1 MYKGEQMKQSV
12 LITGGAG
19 SLGKAFVRLLH
30 KEHQITVIDQD
41 EWSVAEMEK
50 EFPDVEFKLRD
61 FADFSFAEQP
71 IDKLIHLAAYKHVN
85 LGEENPLTFIDNNLI
100 KTMKLFKEAYTF
112 GVDTL
117 FVSTDKAVEPVSTY
131 GYTKALGE
139 SVARF
144 YNFSI
149 ARLGNILNSSGSVIP
164 VWEKAID
171 LNAPI
176 PITDERMTRYFIED
190 YDAANIIWHE
200 FIKGKKL
207 ITPDM
212 PEIRLLD
219 LLSEVLKR
227 KGYEKPEDYKG
238 GVEIIGL
245 RPGEKL
251 TEKLRWDDERTE

>member
-1 MYKGEQMKQSV
+1 MNI

-30 KEHQITVIDQD
+30 KEHQVIVIDQD
-41 EWSVAEMEK
+41 EWSVAQMEK
-50 EFPDVEFKLRD
+50 EFPDVEFKLQD
-61 FADFSFAEQP
+61 FADFSFSEQP

-85 LGEENPLTFIDNNLI
+85 LGEENPLTFIDNNLF

-131 GYTKALGE
+131 GYTKAIGE
-139 SVARF
+139 SVAKF

-171 LNAPI
+171 LEQPI

-190 YDAANIIWHE
+190 YEAANQLWHE
-200 FIKGKKL
+200 FIQGKKL
-207 ITPDM
+207 IIPKCQKM
-212 PEIRLLD
+212 RLLD
-219 LLSEVLKR
+219 LLGEVLKR
-227 KGYEKPEDYKG
+227 KGYSDPSEYEFG
-238 GVEIIGL
+238 IIIIGM
-245 RPGEKL
+245 REGEKL
-251 TEKLRWDDERTE
+251 EEKLTWEGENA